1 MGSHD
6 ASSDSDEEEQA
17 IELGP
22 LHAIAGTESPLFR
35 EDGQKSDSS
44 GVLYVVAPHNN
55 NNQGGTMH
63 HASRLVRADDS
74 FHDDDDNDDN
84 ESLIEDEDPSIW
96 DDAKDVLQLGAPIF
110 VCMLSY
116 VGMKTTDTV
125 LLGHVSASALS
136 ASALSDLWTMST
148 GVLFE
153 GRVLGVLCGQA
164 VGAGNPKLA
173 GIYLQVSYVWLSA
186 LSVFVVVAWNV
197 TEYVWLASG
206 QPADLARDA
215 GYYSRILSLSIPGRV
230 AFSQLSQFFL
240 SQRIFRPEV
249 TSSIFAM
256 SLNLVL
262 GLFFVLGVG
271 LPGFDGLGFRACPW
285 VTTAAEYGPFFFF
298 WIVFC
303 HYQQLHTTC
312 WGGWSRE
319 DITKERMWSF
329 AKLYFPAALS
339 VSSDF
344 WRMGVVGW
352 VAAKLGQV
360 EVGIF
365 TISYRI
371 MWITLVMVGSLSSA
385 TSIKMGILL
394 GQGNW
399 QRARQAVA
407 IEKLLVTL
415 GRTSEVFWMGFVARM
430 AIGYAMLVLLYGYTA
445 WKSDWV
451 RYAEIAQERSEV
463 PADADDDAKT

>member
-1 MGSHD
+1 
-6 ASSDSDEEEQA
+6 
-17 IELGP
+17 
-22 LHAIAGTESPLFR
+22 
-35 EDGQKSDSS
+35 
-44 GVLYVVAPHNN
+44 
-55 NNQGGTMH
+55 
-63 HASRLVRADDS
+63 
-74 FHDDDDNDDN
+74 
-84 ESLIEDEDPSIW
+84 
-96 DDAKDVLQLGAPIF
+96 LQI
-110 VCMLSY
+110 
-116 VGMKTTDTV
+116 KTTDTV
-125 LLGHVSASALS
+125 LLGHVSTEALS

-173 GIYLQVSYVWLSA
+173 GIYLQVSYVWLSV
-186 LSVFVVVAWNV
+186 LSVLVVVAWNV
-197 TEYVWLASG
+197 TEYVWLAFG

-249 TSSIFAM
+249 SSSIFAM

-262 GLFFVLGVG
+262 GLFFVLGIPSLG
-271 LPGFDGLGFRACPW
+271 NFHGLGFRACPW

-303 HYQQLHTTC
+303 HYQQLHAPC
-312 WGGWSRE
+312 WGGWSRQE
-319 DITKERMWSF
+319 ITKERMWSF

-385 TSIKMGILL
+385 TSIKMGLLL

-399 QRARQAVA
+399 QRARQAGYVGIFVSLFIISSISCTMLHQLPFFVTIFTRDETFLAHFEATRWPFVATLFLMNFSVA
-407 IEKLLVTL
+407 IEKLLVSL
-415 GRTSEVFWMGFVARM
+415 GRTSEVFWMGFVA
-430 AIGYAMLVLLYGYTA
+430 
-445 WKSDWV
+445 SWV
-451 RYAEIAQERSEV
+451 GTFTII
-463 PADADDDAKT
+463 